1 MKGIGSPT
9 LAAVVLAIVAA
20 YAGAQAAPAQP
31 CRIDYGRPGQ
41 LKDARNSIITMEALG
56 ERSTPEK
63 AKEAYI
69 KAVGLL
75 TREPQRFAQNV
86 VGRNIVL
93 ASALVNLA
101 LLPET
106 PETVR
111 RGDVGFITEMDG
123 TIDLIATA
131 DSLLDEAD
139 RLMPQCKEE
148 SEGPRRK
155 AYADLV
161 NRSVNSY
168 NDRDVDGALKHAERA
183 VMIYEGY
190 PLAYIAY
197 NVVGNVKQSKDDI
210 PGAIAAFRTMVTLQ
224 KADTSLVGE
233 RKTATRN
240 VTTLMLEHARSLEG
254 DAKSAALRDA
264 IAFLDEYLAEFPT
277 DVAAN
282 LSRGVAMLQMG
293 DTDGAKK
300 IFDGVLA
307 SAEGYSDIQLM
318 EAGVSLAQADQN
330 ALAAQFFETALK
342 KNQYSRDGLFNLA
355 AIYDGLEQYGKMAPI
370 LERLIS
376 VDPENPDNYRL
387 WARYWQARARDLKA
401 PAEGKEEK
409 DPAYQAYAK
418 ANEELLKYFN
428 RMQDATVKV
437 AFSLFTH
444 DGGNHILGGSVENRT
459 EEEKSY
465 TLKFEFLDGAGT
477 VLDTKEVV
485 VPGVAAKSTKSF
497 RVEVTDKPGVVAFR
511 YAPLAQ

>member
-9 LAAVVLAIVAA
+9 LAAVLLATVA
-20 YAGAQAAPAQP
+20 AQAAAQGQQ
-31 CRIDYGRPGQ
+31 CRIDYGKPGQ
-41 LKDARNSIITMEALG
+41 LKDARNTVITTEALG

-63 AKEAYI
+63 AKEAYA
-69 KAVGLL
+69 KAVTLL

-86 VGRNIVL
+86 AGRNIVL

-101 LLPET
+101 LIPET

-111 RGDVGFITEMDG
+111 RGDVGYTTEPDS
-123 TIDLIATA
+123 TIDLIAAA
-131 DSLLDEAD
+131 DSALDEAD

-155 AYADLV
+155 AYAELV
-161 NRSVNSY
+161 NRAVNAY
-168 NDRDVDGALKHAERA
+168 NERDVDGAQKQAERA
-183 VMIYEGY
+183 VMIYDGY

-197 NVVGNVKQSKDDI
+197 NVLGNVKQSKDDI
-210 PGAIAAFRTMVTLQ
+210 PGAIAAFKAMVELQ
-224 KADTSLVGE
+224 KGDTSLVEE
-233 RKTATRN
+233 RKSTTRN
-240 VTTLMLEHARSLEG
+240 VTTLMLERGRALEG
-254 DAKSAALRDA
+254 EAKTAALGEA
-264 IAFLDEYLAEFPT
+264 IAFLDEYLQEFPN

-293 DTDGAKK
+293 DTEGAKK

-307 SAEGYSDIQLM
+307 SADGYSDIQLM

-330 ALAAQFFETALK
+330 ALAAQFFEAALK
-342 KNQYSRDGLFNLA
+342 KNPNSRDGLFNLA
-355 AIYDGLEQYGKMAPI
+355 AIYDGLEQYDKMPPV

-409 DPAYQAYAK
+409 DPAYVAYAK

-428 RMQDATVKV
+428 RMQDAPVKV
-437 AFSLFTH
+437 SFSLFTH
-444 DGGNHILGGSVENRT
+444 DGGRHVLGGSVENRT

-465 TLKFEFLDGAGT
+465 TLKFEFLDGAGN
-477 VLDTKEVV
+477 VLDTQEVAV
-485 VPGVAAKSTKSF
+485 QGVAAKASKSF

-511 YAPLAQ
+511 YAPLPK